1 VDRSLVAAA
10 PVPYW
15 LDSPERPTP
24 RPALKTAVSCDLA
37 VVGGGF
43 SGLWTALLAKETD
56 PDREVVLVEGGRLG
70 WAASGRNGGFCEAS
84 LTHGEANGRAHFP
97 DEYETLERLGKTVP
111 ILSIDPFDRFQPGPL
126 NPQGNY
132 SAYLS
137 NVVQNG
143 FGHVCMA
150 LSAFSFDA
158 ATVVSNTAGVLVL
171 DGDHHY
177 SSVSRDLSLYLPK
190 IAVGGFLFID
200 DYGPYYPDV
209 VRAVDEVFS
218 NNSEFK
224 IHAKSYFVIA
234 ERVRKPGKAPRE
246 GRRVLSSRHL
256 KK

>member
-1 VDRSLVAAA
+1 MDIV
-10 PVPYW
+10 
-15 LDSPERPTP
+15 
-24 RPALKTAVSCDLA
+24 
-37 VVGGGF
+37 F
-43 SGLWTALLAKETD
+43 QQSGLTSKLDDQIVEWAKAYESSMLDASELLHLAAVLSAFPRTAESFLIEIGAYLGTTTVFLAK
-56 PDREVVLVEGGRLG
+56 
-70 WAASGRNGGFCEAS
+70 
-84 LTHGEANGRAHFP
+84 
-97 DEYETLERLGKTVP
+97 TLERLGKTVP

-218 NNSEFK
+218 DNDEFK

-234 ERVRKPGKAPRE
+234 ERVRKPGKAARK
-246 GRRVLSSRHL
+246 GRVVSSRNL